1 MRPSVPDA
9 EVLQEESV
17 SHSDVTAA
25 MLSNSHSALLF
36 FVTVVLSFLEI
47 LERSIFKF
55 LCLFTSLRHE
65 FHEEPR
71 VNRVWLRWSAFAE
84 DVFLSVLGAPCFQEG
99 RQDLV
104 VHGLRQVSQSRTS
117 IHQHH
122 LGSTR

>member
-1 MRPSVPDA
+1 VRPSVPDA

-17 SHSDVTAA
+17 SHSDITTA

-36 FVTVVLSFLEI
+36 FVSVVLSFLEI
-47 LERSIFKF
+47 LNRSIFKF
-55 LCLFTSLRHE
+55 LCHITSLRHE

-71 VNRVWLRWSAFAE
+71 VSRVWLRWSASAE
-84 DVFLSVLGAPCFQEG
+84 DVVLGVLGAPCFQEG

-117 IHQHH
+117 IQQHL
-122 LGSTR
+122 LGKTH